1 MPVFCLPCDITA
13 GKEAVHPLFRGFG
26 TVGCRSYDCRPST
39 KCKILRLE
47 AFRFAGESF
56 AQGKHSGQMISKI
69 TAKLNQFTFALGS
82 LSNHEP
88 VPDSNCRGLVL
99 APGDSTCYKV
109 LAIFLG
115 YSRSL
120 ATVTPHSGHY
130 QPERRTYMT
139 ILWWI
144 IVGLIAGWAT
154 GKIMKGEGYGT
165 LMDIVIGIAGAILGG
180 FIMRTLGFKGE
191 GGMIYTIIIAILGAV
206 ILTSIVRFFS
216 KKSA

>member
-1 MPVFCLPCDITA
+1 MVTIDE
-13 GKEAVHPLFRGFG
+13 K
-26 TVGCRSYDCRPST
+26 
-39 KCKILRLE
+39 
-47 AFRFAGESF
+47 GE
-56 AQGKHSGQMISKI
+56 HTRM
-69 TAKLNQFTFALGS
+69 
-82 LSNHEP
+82 H
-88 VPDSNCRGLVL
+88 V
-99 APGDSTCYKV
+99 
-109 LAIFLG
+109 
-115 YSRSL
+115 
-120 ATVTPHSGHY
+120 
-130 QPERRTYMT
+130 
-139 ILWWI
+139 LWWI